1 MEFFILKEAEDIDTI
16 HTERLIKITICILR
30 LQNSLIYSRIQ
41 AYPVMGRILPPY
53 NKDFYGSTQAENV
66 LKMPAETPWKY
77 NIKHFKNKNKT
88 AAQLKCV
95 ISTHKG
101 NLWKNISFVPI
112 GCKWELHGEVRT
124 LNSAATLKC

>member
-16 HTERLIKITICILR
+16 HTELLIKITICILR
-30 LQNSLIYSRIQ
+30 LQNSLIYSQIQ

-53 NKDFYGSTQAENV
+53 NKDFFGSTQPENV
-66 LKMPAETPWKY
+66 VKMPAETPWKY
-77 NIKHFKNKNKT
+77 KTKHFKYKNKT

-95 ISTHKG
+95 ISPHKG

-112 GCKWELHGEVRT
+112 GWK
-124 LNSAATLKC
+124 